1 MDLTHKTFS
10 QSNDLSSISSTFLI
24 KALPRPTA
32 DEHQSR
38 NRLKSFKN
46 YFLRKKAK
54 KESKL
59 ITMADEDGEGEDQ
72 QYYDN
77 YGSSGSH
84 RKGNN
89 LPFWGNQATMNLN
102 PLILANIT
110 NSPYFKV
117 NLAEVKVRATFCEI
131 RLILN
136 YTVSV

>member
-1 MDLTHKTFS
+1 
-10 QSNDLSSISSTFLI
+10 
-24 KALPRPTA
+24 
-32 DEHQSR
+32 
-38 NRLKSFKN
+38 
-46 YFLRKKAK
+46 
-54 KESKL
+54 
-59 ITMADEDGEGEDQ
+59 MADEDGEGEDQ

-117 NLAEVKVRATFCEI
+117 NLAEVKVRTTFCEI